1 VVAVRWKDRKVLLA
15 AAVLPE
21 ETEVLLGAYPIEG
34 MDLLIDCKR
43 ERLIGVHGD
52 KPLRKIK

>member
-1 VVAVRWKDRKVLLA
+1 MS

-43 ERLIGVHGD
+43 ERLIVAHGD
-52 KPLRKIK
+52 KPLFKIK

>member
-1 VVAVRWKDRKVLLA
+1 LS

-43 ERLIGVHGD
+43 ERLIVAHGD
-52 KPLRKIK
+52 KPLFKIK